1 MGCAPNRVLSTHV
14 ATFTQSSVTEFAPF
28 YCIEMNLGRRCV
40 TYLCSM
46 CQQSHVCRSIW
57 KESRNGV
64 KYVNGL
70 GNRRFDYRK
79 MSSRC
84 STKINGVDEFEE
96 VEILDSRI
104 LDGLE
109 RVEGTVFND
118 ISDDN
123 HHMDRQFTDEEVQR
137 VMELFKERESVIENV
152 ASEYNLE
159 GTCLWGCCIM
169 HAVQ

>member
-1 MGCAPNRVLSTHV
+1 
-14 ATFTQSSVTEFAPF
+14 
-28 YCIEMNLGRRCV
+28 
-40 TYLCSM
+40 
-46 CQQSHVCRSIW
+46 
-57 KESRNGV
+57 
-64 KYVNGL
+64 
-70 GNRRFDYRK
+70 